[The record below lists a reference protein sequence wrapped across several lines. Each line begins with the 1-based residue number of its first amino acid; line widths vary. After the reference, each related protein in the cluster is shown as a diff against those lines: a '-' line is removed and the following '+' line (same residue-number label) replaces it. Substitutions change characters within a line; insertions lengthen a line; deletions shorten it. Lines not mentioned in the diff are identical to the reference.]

1 MPVLATERLHLR
13 QLHEGDADFIFRL
26 LNDPSW
32 LRHIGDR
39 GVRSVEDAR
48 RYIAEGP
55 VAMYV
60 KLGFGLFLVERRSDG
75 ASMGLCGLLKRD
87 GLDDVDIGFAF
98 FPEFGGQGY
107 ALEAARATLDY
118 GFRQHGLQ
126 RIVAITA
133 QGNAASIRLLE
144 KLGLSFERMIALPGK
159 PDEIL
164 RLHAIDLGTATLRG
178 GTSPGAFAGTAA
190 SHRDPATP

>member
-1 MPVLATERLHLR
+1 MPVLATERLDLR
-13 QLHEGDADFIFRL
+13 QLLEDDADFIHRL

-48 RYIAEGP
+48 RYIVDGP
-55 VAMYV
+55 VAMYA

-75 ASMGLCGLLKRD
+75 VAMGLCGLLKRD
-87 GLDDVDIGFAF
+87 SLDDVDIGFAF

-118 GFRQHGLQ
+118 GITQHGLR

-133 QGNAASIRLLE
+133 QENAASIRLLE
-144 KLGLSFERMIALPGK
+144 KLGLSFERLIVLAGK
-159 PDEIL
+159 TEETL
-164 RLHAIDLGTATLRG
+164 RLHAIDIEHTAGQAR
-178 GTSPGAFAGTAA
+178 AI
-190 SHRDPATP
+190 

>member
-1 MPVLATERLHLR
+1 MPVLATERLDLR
-13 QLHEGDADFIFRL
+13 QLREADADFIFRL

-32 LRHIGDR
+32 LRYIGDR

-48 RYIAEGP
+48 RYIVEGP
-55 VAMYV
+55 VTMYA

-75 ASMGLCGLLKRD
+75 VAMGLCGLLKRD

-107 ALEAARATLDY
+107 ALEAARATLDF
-118 GFRQHGLQ
+118 GLVQHGLR

-133 QGNAASIRLLE
+133 QENAASIRLLE
-144 KLGLSFERMIALPGK
+144 TLGFAFEHHITLPGQT
-159 PDEIL
+159 ETL
-164 RLHAIDLGTATLRG
+164 RL
-178 GTSPGAFAGTAA
+178 FAVGRP
-190 SHRDPATP
+190 S

>member
-1 MPVLATERLHLR
+1 MPVLATERLDLR
-13 QLHEGDADFIFRL
+13 QLREGDADFIFRL

-32 LRHIGDR
+32 LRYIGDR

-48 RYIAEGP
+48 RYIVDGP

-75 ASMGLCGLLKRD
+75 VAMGLCGLLKRD

-118 GFRQHGLQ
+118 GVARHGLH
-126 RIVAITA
+126 RIVAITS
-133 QGNAASIRLLE
+133 QENVASIRLLE
-144 KLGLSFERMIALPGK
+144 KLGLSFERLIALPGK
-159 PDEIL
+159 PDEAL
-164 RLHAIDLGTATLRG
+164 RLHAIDTAT
-178 GTSPGAFAGTAA
+178 AHA
-190 SHRDPATP
+190 RDI